1 MTFSK
6 YFSKILFTV
15 ALLATPT
22 IHADERPPAAA
33 TARTIAM
40 GGSVTALGDDASTSF
55 WNPSGVAR
63 LQRTEMAWSYADR
76 YGIGLKANYGS
87 FVFPIFEN
95 QALGIDFLRESFD
108 DSELGDAFQI
118 FNTTYGIR
126 LHPTLSLGL
135 SGKLVSH
142 TIDLNGASLRNAK
155 GFGFDLGLL
164 YTPKFKP
171 FNKLRL
177 GLTLQDVSGTKVRDD
192 NTQREE
198 EIFEQKLRLGAAF
211 QAHRNLLLSL
221 DVDDRLYTGAEY
233 QLAST
238 MTLRGGLNY
247 DLSAPADA
255 DNTMAFALGFGVK
268 LKNLKLDYAFENH
281 PALPATHHLSMALS
295 YNPSLVTIKDALVR
309 QSPVFKSLYKTYE
322 ATDFVDVVIKNS
334 SSESLPVTVSIDIP
348 TLTKTPHEQSITLPP
363 NSTDRYGFKLTFPQ
377 DILSTQSSYYDNLV
391 QPTIQVTYAQGRS
404 NKTTTKRI
412 NSVYVLGK
420 GKLSWS
426 NSRRIAAFVTPQSKT
441 VDNFA
446 RTTLSQYSD
455 LLNRKFPKNNMGK
468 AALMFDA
475 LSTYGLRYQQD
486 QTTPFLKI
494 FEDDSVF
501 DTVQYPYEFLQS
513 KVGDCDDCAAIFC
526 SMLENLNIPTA
537 ALDVNDPE
545 FGHIYMMF
553 DSGIDI
559 SDAGDFFTNEKE
571 YVIWEGGLWIPVET
585 TLFGQSFS
593 DAWRNGAKEYYHRKE
608 RGFINEIRISDAQQ
622 TFQPGVVPDADIAL
636 PTQAQIDPLFQRDLA
651 FFDNRL
657 DQIAMSSGVSL
668 DSAEGLYDAGATYL
682 RLNQLDRALETFNQ
696 AIAMDATM
704 ADAHNAKGVVLVK
717 QRNYGEALQHFNT
730 ALSLNPNDAGYRINV
745 AIAYH
750 LQGNKDGATQ
760 AYQQAVS
767 ANRDFAGV
775 LDFLGR
781 ASDAVR
787 AAAPSIDPIQKA
799 AAQKAYDD
807 GAAFLRLSRFDRAKE
822 TLDRALS
829 LNPQNAD
836 ALNAKGV
843 IETKQRNYQDALNL
857 FNQAITLDSSD
868 AGFYANRAIVYHLL
882 GRKDDA
888 LREYAQ
894 AVRLDSE
901 YRGQLD
907 AIGPLPD
914 SDTAPVVSS
923 SVTSIQALTSNKAYD
938 DGAAF
943 LRLKALDKATD
954 AFDRALSFNAQNA
967 DALNGKGVIAIKQ
980 RNYQD
985 ALQHIDKATSLD
997 PKNAG
1002 FYINKAVVY
1011 HLMGRKDDANTAYQK
1026 AISLDNSVKG
1036 QLDDFLTSA
1045 SGNNKPA
1052 MPASGGPPTANPVQQ
1067 MAAERIY
1074 TQGAAQLRLNRF
1086 DPAKEAFDR
1095 ALALNPKNADVFN
1108 GKGVIETKQRNYQ
1121 TAIELFE
1128 KALAFDPNNAGFY
1141 LNKAIV
1147 YHLMGRKNDANIAYQ
1162 KAISLDNSVKGQL
1175 DNFLTSASTSKK
1187 PAMPA
1192 SGGPLTASPIQRM
1205 AAERIYTEGAAH
1217 LRLSR
1222 FDRAKDT
1229 FDRALALDPKN
1240 ADALNG
1246 KGVIETKQRNYQTAI
1261 ELFEKALAFDP
1272 NNAGFYVNKA
1282 IAYHLLG
1289 KKTDAIQTYQK
1300 AIELDPNYQGYL
1312 EVLEK

>member
-1 MTFSK
+1 MRMTFFK
-6 YFSKILFTV
+6 NFSKILI
-15 ALLATPT
+15 ALSLAISVT
-22 IHADERPPAAA
+22 HADERPPAAT
-33 TARTIAM
+33 TARTIAL

-63 LQRTEMAWSYADR
+63 LQRTEIAWSYADR
-76 YGIGLKANYGS
+76 YGLGLKANYGS
-87 FVFPIFEN
+87 FVFPIFES

-108 DSELGDAFQI
+108 DTELGDAFQI
-118 FNTTYGIR
+118 MNATYGIR

-135 SGKLVSH
+135 SGKLVTH
-142 TIDLNGASLRNAK
+142 TVDLNGANLRNAK

-171 FNKLRL
+171 FDKLRL
-177 GLTLQDVSGTKVRDD
+177 GLTLQDVRGTNVRDD
-192 NTQREE
+192 NSQREE
-198 EIFEQKLRLGAAF
+198 KIFEQRLRFGAAY
-211 QAHRNLLLSL
+211 QAHQDVLLTL
-221 DVDDRLYTGAEY
+221 DVDDRFYTGVEY
-233 QLAST
+233 QPTSIVA
-238 MTLRGGLNY
+238 LRGGLNY
-247 DLSAPADA
+247 DLSAPAGA
-255 DNTMAFALGFGVK
+255 DNTMAFALGLG
-268 LKNLKLDYAFENH
+268 LKWKNIKLDYAFENH

-334 SSESLPVTVSIDIP
+334 SPDPLPVTVSIDIP

-377 DILSTQSSYYDNLV
+377 DILSTQSAYYDNLV

-455 LLNRKFPKNNMGK
+455 LLHRKFPKNNIGK
-468 AALMFDA
+468 AALIFDA
-475 LSTYGLRYQQD
+475 LSVYGLRYQQD
-486 QTTPFLKI
+486 QTTPFLQI

-513 KVGDCDDCAAIFC
+513 KIGDCDDCTAIFC

-553 DSGIDI
+553 DSGIAI
-559 SDAGDFFTNEKE
+559 EDAGDFFTNEKE
-571 YVIWEGGLWIPVET
+571 YVIWEGGIWIPVET

-593 DAWRNGAKEYYHRKE
+593 DAWRNGAKEYHIRKE
-608 RGFINEIRISDAQQ
+608 RGFINEIRIADAQQ
-622 TFQPGVVPDADIAL
+622 TFQPGVIPDADIAL
-636 PTQAQIDPLFQRDLA
+636 PSQAQIDELFQRDLA

-657 DQIAMSSGVSL
+657 DQIAMASGVSL

-682 RLNQLDRALETFNQ
+682 RLNQLDRALEMFNQ
-696 AIAMDATM
+696 AIASDASM

-717 QRNYGEALQHFNT
+717 QREYAQALQHFNT

-750 LQGNKDGATQ
+750 LQGNKEGATK
-760 AYQQAVS
+760 AYQEAVS

-787 AAAPSIDPIQKA
+787 AAAPAIDPIQMA

-807 GAAFLRLSRFDRAKE
+807 GAAFLRLGRFERAKDAFDR
-822 TLDRALS
+822 TLS

-843 IETKQRNYQDALNL
+843 LETKQRNYQNALNL
-857 FNQAITLDSSD
+857 FNQAIQADGNN
-868 AGFYANRAIVYHLL
+868 AGFYANRAIVYHLM

-894 AVRLDSE
+894 AVRLDAD

-907 AIGPLPD
+907 VIGSLPD
-914 SDTAPVVSS
+914 IDTAPVAAS
-923 SVTSIQALTSNKAYD
+923 SVNSIQMLTSNKAYD

-943 LRLKALDKATD
+943 LRLDALDKATD

-967 DALNGKGVIAIKQ
+967 DALNGKAVIAIKQ

-985 ALQHIDKATSLD
+985 ALNLIDKAISAD
-997 PKNAG
+997 PNNAG
-1002 FYINKAVVY
+1002 FYINKAIAY
-1011 HLMGRKDDANTAYQK
+1011 HLLGRKDEAQTAYQK
-1026 AISLDNSVKG
+1026 AISLDNSVTG
-1036 QLDDFLTSA
+1036 LLDDYLTGS
-1045 SGNNKPA
+1045 SNSSSKPA
-1052 MPASGGPPTANPVQQ
+1052 MPT
-1067 MAAERIY
+1067 
-1074 TQGAAQLRLNRF
+1074 
-1086 DPAKEAFDR
+1086 D
-1095 ALALNPKNADVFN
+1095 
-1108 GKGVIETKQRNYQ
+1108 
-1121 TAIELFE
+1121 
-1128 KALAFDPNNAGFY
+1128 
-1141 LNKAIV
+1141 
-1147 YHLMGRKNDANIAYQ
+1147 
-1162 KAISLDNSVKGQL
+1162 
-1175 DNFLTSASTSKK
+1175 
-1187 PAMPA
+1187 
-1192 SGGPLTASPIQRM
+1192 GGPLTVSPLQQM

-1217 LRLSR
+1217 LRLNR
-1222 FDRAKDT
+1222 LDRATDA
-1229 FDRALALDPKN
+1229 FDRALSMNPKS

-1246 KGVIETKQRNYQTAI
+1246 KGVVETKQRNYQAALD
-1261 ELFEKALAFDP
+1261 LFDQALKYDP
-1272 NNAGFYVNKA
+1272 ENAGFYANKA

-1289 KKTDAIQTYQK
+1289 RKADAQQAYQK
-1300 AIELDPNYQGYL
+1300 AIELDADYKGYL

>member
-1 MTFSK
+1 MTFK
-6 YFSKILFTV
+6 YLSKI
-15 ALLATPT
+15 ALAVLLVFSTLQ
-22 IHADERPPAAA
+22 ADERPPAAT
-33 TARTIAM
+33 TARTIAL

-63 LQRTEMAWSYADR
+63 LQRTEIAWSYADR
-76 YGIGLKANYGS
+76 FGIGLKANYGS

-108 DSELGDAFQI
+108 DTELGDAFQI

-126 LHPTLSLGL
+126 LHPSLSLGL
-135 SGKLVSH
+135 SGKLITH

-171 FNKLRL
+171 FDKLRL
-177 GLTLQDVSGTKVRDD
+177 GLTLQDVNGTNVRDD
-192 NTQREE
+192 NSQREE
-198 EIFEQKLRLGAAF
+198 KIFEQQVRFGAAF
-211 QAHRNLLLSL
+211 QAHRDVLLTL
-221 DVDDRLYTGAEY
+221 DVDDRLYSGVEY
-233 QLAST
+233 QPSSIIA
-238 MTLRGGLNY
+238 LRGGLNY
-247 DLSAPADA
+247 DLSAPAGA
-255 DNTMAFALGFGVK
+255 DNTMAFALGLGVK
-268 LKNLKLDYAFENH
+268 WKNIKLDYAFENH

-309 QSPVFKSLYKTYE
+309 QAPIFKSLYKTYE
-322 ATDFVDVVIKNS
+322 ATDFIDVVIKNS
-334 SSESLPVTVSIDIP
+334 SAEELPVTVSIDIP

-391 QPTIQVTYAQGRS
+391 QPTIQVTYPQGRS
-404 NKTTTKRI
+404 NKTTSKRI

-446 RTTLSQYSD
+446 RTVLSQYSD
-455 LLNRKFPKNNMGK
+455 LLQRKFPKNNMGK
-468 AALMFDA
+468 AALIFDA

-486 QTTPFLKI
+486 QTTPFLQI

-501 DTVQYPYEFLQS
+501 DSVQYPYEFLQS
-513 KVGDCDDCAAIFC
+513 KIGDCDDCTAIFC

-545 FGHIYMMF
+545 YGHIYMMF
-553 DSGIDI
+553 DSGISI
-559 SDAGDFFTNEKE
+559 ADAGDFFTNEKE
-571 YVIWEGGLWIPVET
+571 YVIWEGGIWIPVET

-593 DAWRNGAKEYYHRKE
+593 DAWRNGAKEYYIRKE
-608 RGFINEIRISDAQQ
+608 RGFINEIRIADAQQ
-622 TFQPGVVPDADIAL
+622 TFQPGVIPDADIAL
-636 PTQAQIDPLFQRDLA
+636 PSQAKIDELFQRDLA

-657 DQIAMSSGVSL
+657 DQIAMASGVSL
-668 DSAEGLYDAGATYL
+668 DSAEGLYDAGATFL
-682 RLNQLDRALETFNQ
+682 RLNQLDRALDMFNQ
-696 AIAMDATM
+696 AIAMDATL
-704 ADAHNAKGVVLVK
+704 ADAQNAKGVVLVK
-717 QRNYGEALQHFNT
+717 QRKYAEALQLFNT

-750 LQGNKDGATQ
+750 LQGNKEGATQ
-760 AYQQAVS
+760 AYQEAVS
-767 ANRDFAGV
+767 ADRNFAGV

-787 AAAPSIDPIQKA
+787 AAAPAIDPIQMA

-807 GAAFLRLSRFDRAKE
+807 GAAFLRLKRFDRAKE

-843 IETKQRNYQDALNL
+843 IETKQRNYQEALN
-857 FNQAITLDSSD
+857 FYNQAIALDNSN
-868 AGFYANRAIVYHLL
+868 AGFYVNRAIVYHLM

-888 LREYAQ
+888 LREYTQ
-894 AVRLDSE
+894 AVRLDND

-907 AIGPLPD
+907 MIGKLPD
-914 SDTAPVVSS
+914 IDTAPVASS
-923 SVTSIQALTSNKAYD
+923 SANSIQMLTSNKAYD

-967 DALNGKGVIAIKQ
+967 DALNGKGVIAIRQ

-985 ALQHIDKATSLD
+985 ALDLIDKAIAIDPNDAGFYMNKAIAFHLLGRKDDAKNAYQKATSLD
-997 PKNAG
+997 
-1002 FYINKAVVY
+1002 
-1011 HLMGRKDDANTAYQK
+1011 
-1026 AISLDNSVKG
+1026 NSFKG
-1036 QLDDFLTSA
+1036 QLDDYLTS
-1045 SGNNKPA
+1045 
-1052 MPASGGPPTANPVQQ
+1052 
-1067 MAAERIY
+1067 
-1074 TQGAAQLRLNRF
+1074 
-1086 DPAKEAFDR
+1086 
-1095 ALALNPKNADVFN
+1095 
-1108 GKGVIETKQRNYQ
+1108 
-1121 TAIELFE
+1121 
-1128 KALAFDPNNAGFY
+1128 
-1141 LNKAIV
+1141 
-1147 YHLMGRKNDANIAYQ
+1147 DAN
-1162 KAISLDNSVKGQL
+1162 
-1175 DNFLTSASTSKK
+1175 SKK

-1192 SGGPLTASPIQRM
+1192 SGGPLTVSPLQQMAS
-1205 AAERIYTEGAAH
+1205 ESIYKEGAAH
-1217 LRLSR
+1217 LRLKR
-1222 FDRAKDT
+1222 YDRAT
-1229 FDRALALDPKN
+1229 EAFDRALYQNPKN

-1246 KGVIETKQRNYQTAI
+1246 KGVIETNQRNYQAAI
-1261 ELFEKALAFDP
+1261 DLFDQALQFDP
-1272 NNAGFYVNKA
+1272 DNAGFYVNKA

-1289 KKTDAIQTYQK
+1289 KKAEAIKAYQK
-1300 AIELDPNYQGYL
+1300 GVELDPNYEGYL

>member
-1 MTFSK
+1 MTFFK
-6 YFSKILFTV
+6 YLSKIAITV
-15 ALLATPT
+15 LLVFSSAQ
-22 IHADERPPAAA
+22 ADERPPAAT
-33 TARTIAM
+33 TARTIAL

-63 LQRTEMAWSYADR
+63 LQRTEIAWSYADR
-76 YGIGLKANYGS
+76 FGIGLKANYGS

-135 SGKLVSH
+135 SGKLVTH

-171 FNKLRL
+171 FDKLRL
-177 GLTLQDVSGTKVRDD
+177 GLTLQDVNGTSVRDD
-192 NTQREE
+192 ISQREE
-198 EIFEQKLRLGAAF
+198 KIFEQQLRFGAAF
-211 QAHRNLLLSL
+211 QAHRNVLLTL
-221 DVDDRLYTGAEY
+221 DVDDRLYTGVEY
-233 QLAST
+233 QPSSVIA
-238 MTLRGGLNY
+238 LRSGLNY
-247 DLSAPADA
+247 DLSAPAGA
-255 DNTMAFALGFGVK
+255 DNTMAFALGMG
-268 LKNLKLDYAFENH
+268 LKWKNIKLDYAFENH
-281 PALPATHHLSMALS
+281 PALAATHHLSMALS

-309 QSPVFKSLYKTYE
+309 QAPIFKSLYKTYE
-322 ATDFVDVVIKNS
+322 ATDFIDVVIKNS
-334 SSESLPVTVSIDIP
+334 SSEELPVTVSIDIP
-348 TLTKTPHEQSITLPP
+348 TLTKTPHEQSIILPP

-377 DILSTQSSYYDNLV
+377 DILSTQSAYYDNLV
-391 QPTIQVTYAQGRS
+391 QPTIQVTYPQGRS
-404 NKTTTKRI
+404 NKTTSKRI

-446 RTTLSQYSD
+446 RTTVSQYSD
-455 LLNRKFPKNNMGK
+455 LLHRKFPQNNMGK
-468 AALMFDA
+468 AALLFDA

-486 QTTPFLKI
+486 QTTPFLQI

-537 ALDVNDPE
+537 ALDVNDPQY
-545 FGHIYMMF
+545 GHIYMMF

-571 YVIWEGGLWIPVET
+571 YVIWEGGIWIPVET

-593 DAWRNGAKEYYHRKE
+593 DAWRNGAKEYYLRKE

-622 TFQPGVVPDADIAL
+622 TFQPGVIPDADIAL
-636 PTQAQIDPLFQRDLA
+636 PTQAKIDELFKRDLA

-657 DQIAMSSGVSL
+657 DQIAMASGVSL
-668 DSAEGLYDAGATYL
+668 DSAEGLYDAGATFL
-682 RLNQLDRALETFNQ
+682 RLNQHDRALEMFDQ

-704 ADAHNAKGVVLVK
+704 ADAQNAKGVVLVK
-717 QRNYGEALQHFNT
+717 QRKYAEALQLFNT

-750 LQGNKDGATQ
+750 LQGNKDGATK
-760 AYQQAVS
+760 AYQEAVS
-767 ANRDFAGV
+767 ADKNFAGV

-787 AAAPSIDPIQKA
+787 AAAPAIDPIQMA

-807 GAAFLRLSRFDRAKE
+807 GAAFLRLKRFDRAKE
-822 TLDRALS
+822 TLDRALA
-829 LNPQNAD
+829 LNPQNAE

-843 IETKQRNYQDALNL
+843 IETKQRNYQEALN
-857 FNQAITLDSSD
+857 FYNQAITLDSSN
-868 AGFYANRAIVYHLL
+868 AGFYVNRAIVYHLL

-894 AVRLDSE
+894 AVRLDGD

-907 AIGPLPD
+907 VIGKLPD
-914 SDTAPVVSS
+914 IGTAPVVSS
-923 SVTSIQALTSNKAYD
+923 SANSIQMLTSNKAYD

-967 DALNGKGVIAIKQ
+967 DALNGKSVIAIQQ
-980 RNYQD
+980 RNYQA
-985 ALQHIDKATSLD
+985 ALDLIDKA
-997 PKNAG
+997 
-1002 FYINKAVVY
+1002 IAV
-1011 HLMGRKDDANTAYQK
+1011 
-1026 AISLDNSVKG
+1026 
-1036 QLDDFLTSA
+1036 
-1045 SGNNKPA
+1045 
-1052 MPASGGPPTANPVQQ
+1052 
-1067 MAAERIY
+1067 
-1074 TQGAAQLRLNRF
+1074 
-1086 DPAKEAFDR
+1086 
-1095 ALALNPKNADVFN
+1095 
-1108 GKGVIETKQRNYQ
+1108 
-1121 TAIELFE
+1121 
-1128 KALAFDPNNAGFY
+1128 DPNNAGFY
-1141 LNKAIV
+1141 MNKAIAF
-1147 YHLMGRKNDANIAYQ
+1147 HLLGRKDEAKNAYQ
-1162 KAISLDNSVKGQL
+1162 KAIDHDNSFKGQL
-1175 DNFLTSASTSKK
+1175 DDYLTPDASQK

-1192 SGGPLTASPIQRM
+1192 SGGPLTVSPLQQMAS
-1205 AAERIYTEGAAH
+1205 ESIYKEGAAH
-1217 LRLSR
+1217 LRLKR
-1222 FDRAKDT
+1222 FDRATDA
-1229 FDRALALDPKN
+1229 FDRALYQNPKN
-1240 ADALNG
+1240 GDALNG
-1246 KGVIETKQRNYQTAI
+1246 KGVIETNQRNYQAAI
-1261 ELFEKALAFDP
+1261 DLFDQALQFDP
-1272 NNAGFYVNKA
+1272 DNAGFHINKA

-1289 KKTDAIQTYQK
+1289 KKAEAIKTYQK
-1300 AIELDPNYQGYL
+1300 AIELDPNYEGYL